1 MLRATLKHLASGDG
15 ARPTPTTAPTP
26 PTTLSPAQKS
36 ELYHQGVVVLRNAV
50 APHLVAAA
58 RERVAAAVA
67 EDSNMH
73 TNGLGQSP
81 EITALRTESTLNPIL
96 EDLIDGSTGVWW
108 CQPAIIPAPEEPAP
122 ELTPV
127 SRISRDLHLDGCNAA
142 QLPDGSTV
150 DFVDLEKTLTIKPH
164 GAGFLFVALS
174 DQTEL
179 GCAQTHMLRR
189 GHIAMEEFFNW
200 QLEQFGAGMS
210 EEREE

>member
-1 MLRATLKHLASGDG
+1 MLRATLRHLASGGDPH
-15 ARPTPTTAPTP
+15 PTAAPAPATKAPT
-26 PTTLSPAQKS
+26 TTLSAAQKS

-81 EITALRTESTLNPIL
+81 EITALRTESSLNPIL

-108 CQPAIIPAPEEPAP
+108 CQPAIIPAPAEPAP

-127 SRISRDLHLDGCNAA
+127 SRISRDLHLDGY
-142 QLPDGSTV
+142 V
-150 DFVDLEKTLTIKPH
+150 ILTEI
-164 GAGFLFVALS
+164 
-174 DQTEL
+174 
-179 GCAQTHMLRR
+179 
-189 GHIAMEEFFNW
+189 
-200 QLEQFGAGMS
+200 
-210 EEREE
+210 